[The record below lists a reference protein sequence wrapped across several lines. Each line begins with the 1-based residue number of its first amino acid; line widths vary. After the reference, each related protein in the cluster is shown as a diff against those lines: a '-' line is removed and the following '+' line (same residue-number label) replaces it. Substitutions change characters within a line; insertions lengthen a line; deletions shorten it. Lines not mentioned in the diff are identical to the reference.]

1 MELRQK
7 DVQIVLYQHFLTCG
21 CELRITTSN
30 KEQLSTGQGEGER
43 ERERERERGREG
55 DGFHLVL

>member
-21 CELRITTSN
+21 CELREGGVTTSN
-30 KEQLSTGQGEGER
+30 KEQLSTGQGER
-43 ERERERERGREG
+43 EREREMVFTSSCE
-55 DGFHLVL
+55 LS